1 MRKTEHYNLNLVEGS
16 DIVNPLVQ
24 DVPNYEAIDEALFE
38 NANTGI
44 PVATELISGTV
55 HAITRQNPNAAMFR
69 FIATKSYKSGDTFT
83 VDGVQV
89 SALLPNG
96 EPLAND
102 SYVANANVLCCLV
115 GTMLTVFAV
124 KMGDTTAQN
133 SLALDGHSADYFGT
147 AEGVA
152 EAIDIAQSANT
163 VALANQQNIANVSSK
178 ANTNANNIST
188 INSKLGGLSFTVMTQ
203 SAYDALATKNN
214 NTVYFIRG

>member
-16 DIVNPLVQ
+16 DLVNPLVQ
-24 DVPNYEAIDEALFE
+24 DVPNYEAIDEALFD
-38 NANTGI
+38 NANIGV

-55 HAITRQNPNAAMFR
+55 HALTRQNPNAAMFR
-69 FIATKSYKSGDTFT
+69 FVATKNYKTGDTFT

-115 GTMLTVFAV
+115 GTMLTIFAV
-124 KMGDTTAQN
+124 KMGDTTAKN

-147 AEGVA
+147 AEDVS
-152 EAIDIAQSANT
+152 EAIEIAQSANS
-163 VALANQQNIANVSSK
+163 VALANSQKISNLVSKS
-178 ANTNANNIST
+178 NTNSTNITNMS
-188 INSKLGGLSFTVMTQ
+188 NRLGGLSFVVMTQ
-203 SAYDALATKNN
+203 ATYDSLATKNQ
-214 NTVYFIRG
+214 NTIYFIRG